1 MVDRFE
7 CAGLPKPDLQNIS
20 CVRLVNDHTL
30 IAQEHFQQRIQL
42 WLDTVGK
49 KVFGI
54 KHYWLRFEFAPS
66 RGQMHAHAS
75 CIHEDPNVLQEYHR
89 LRANKTLQALYL
101 QEWAERSFGMTASS
115 PKNAEL
121 EKTSGKHPSTQC
133 YSDLTN
139 VPRDKAA
146 CLVRLQDHECNN
158 SA

>member
-1 MVDRFE
+1 V
-7 CAGLPKPDLQNIS
+7 
-20 CVRLVNDHTL
+20 
-30 IAQEHFQQRIQL
+30 QEYFQQRIQL

-49 KVFGI
+49 NVFGI

-66 RGQMHAHAS
+66 RGQIHAHAL

-101 QEWAERSFGMTASS
+101 QEWAERSFGMTASL

-146 CLVRLQDHECNN
+146 CLVRLQDHECNGFCMKPRHHV
-158 SA
+158 